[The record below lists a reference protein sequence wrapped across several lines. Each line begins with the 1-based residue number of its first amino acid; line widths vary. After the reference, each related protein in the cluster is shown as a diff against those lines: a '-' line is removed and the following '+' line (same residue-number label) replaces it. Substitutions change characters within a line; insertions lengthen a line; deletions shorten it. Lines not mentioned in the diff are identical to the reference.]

1 VERASKRTVDDGF
14 GPIADGSLEADSFP
28 NGTEGTC
35 ANRGIRGKGA
45 PSGWAGAGEHC
56 ASAGGSMPT
65 MADRHWQIGGESTEW
80 MQPPTGRCRRVPLRA
95 MDYPSGCH
103 SIVSAHRALRVVTC
117 TYGSAH
123 RWLGMLVLLVG
134 LLVVSPCLAQ
144 EASYTKSF
152 GRILPGTT
160 MANLPEEVRQM
171 VSEAFAME
179 RQAQL
184 GPADRKYGEIE
195 SWAKGHRNT
204 AIEGVALEGMGRVH
218 SKMGDQ
224 ANAIA
229 YFQRAATIFNSIR
242 DGEEEGIVLEGMAA
256 SLEKMGEPAKA
267 LQVLKKTLVVYG
279 AIHFPDGESTTLNK
293 IGSIYHSWGEFA
305 QAIDAY
311 EKALRIDQSLNRTRR
326 QAMVLGN
333 LGMVYR
339 SAGDPKKALELD
351 QKALGLSARS
361 APISER
367 VRNFVGVALDQMFL
381 GENKLALSYLQQ
393 ADDIANGD
401 SKDISGKAIIEFN
414 RGAVVGNL
422 GSRDEER
429 KLYESSLAKVRSIAS
444 RDLAFESAILEGLAS
459 SYATTGDV
467 NRAIGLYRE
476 AHAIADK
483 LGNRQ
488 LQATILMKVSF
499 LARRNGKV
507 EDAARLLEQA
517 LPLARQSHDLS
528 VTVGAMLELVD
539 AYDAL
544 GNALR
549 ASALMQE
556 ALRSAQAAQD
566 VALRG
571 RVLATA
577 MSRASREGKVET
589 AIFYGKGA
597 ITAYQRIQ
605 AGLNG
610 LPDYL
615 TEHYKNSRK
624 GTYEELARLLMSVN
638 RVDEAQEIL
647 DLLKLREHADFV
659 RSAPDAQG
667 RSAPT
672 LSKMERELE
681 ERFKQVGGK
690 AAGLGREREELLNKI
705 DRTSEDAARLRE
717 LDAQLES
724 VNHASERILSELR
737 EKLLQRFPGAA
748 DPLPALREARGMRD
762 TLRELGPGVVA
773 IRAFLT
779 DDAYCVILITSEVVI
794 PKIVTIKKADVE
806 RQIANLLEKIA
817 SPKADPQPSAAQ
829 LYQTIVGPVAREL
842 RDAQAQTLMWS
853 LDGVLRYI
861 PLAALHDGKHYLVE
875 DYRIAVFTPASQS
888 RLERPS
894 KTQWRGLA
902 LGYTK
907 GAYPLPNAAA
917 EVRAIVRDPAHQ
929 GGLLDGKILLDDAF
943 TKEAMLK
950 ALEMEGPFSVVH
962 IASHFQFR
970 PGADTDSFLV
980 TGGLSNQFTLADM
993 KDAPHLFRGVELVT
1007 LSACDTAQGEV
1018 RSDGREIESLAVL
1031 TQQQGAASVL
1041 ATLWRVADASTAEL
1055 MRNFYSLRL
1064 QNPGMSKAEALRQA
1078 QVSMLRGTIPG
1089 APPSGPTPVAGDLR
1103 HAHPYFWAPFVLIG
1117 NWR

>member
-1 VERASKRTVDDGF
+1 MLLVDLLVIT
-14 GPIADGSLEADSFP
+14 PSLAQ
-28 NGTEGTC
+28 
-35 ANRGIRGKGA
+35 A
-45 PSGWAGAGEHC
+45 PSYA
-56 ASAGGSMPT
+56 
-65 MADRHWQIGGESTEW
+65 
-80 MQPPTGRCRRVPLRA
+80 
-95 MDYPSGCH
+95 
-103 SIVSAHRALRVVTC
+103 
-117 TYGSAH
+117 
-123 RWLGMLVLLVG
+123 
-134 LLVVSPCLAQ
+134 
-144 EASYTKSF
+144 KSF
-152 GRILPGTT
+152 GRLSPETT
-160 MANLPEEVRQM
+160 MANLPEEVRPM

-179 RQAQL
+179 RQQQF
-184 GPADRKYGEIE
+184 GPAERKYGEIE
-195 SWAKGHRNT
+195 SWAKGHRNA
-204 AIEGVALEGMGRVH
+204 AIEGVALEGMGRVR
-218 SKMGDQ
+218 SRMGDQ
-224 ANAIA
+224 TNAIA
-229 YFQRAATIFNSIR
+229 YFRRAATIFSSIR
-242 DGEEEGIVLEGMAA
+242 DREEEGIVLEGMAA
-256 SLEKMGEPAKA
+256 SFEKMAEPAMA
-267 LQVLKKTLVVYG
+267 LQAFKKALVVYG
-279 AIHFPDGESTTLNK
+279 AIRLPDGESTALNK
-293 IGSIYHSWGEFA
+293 IGDIYYGWGRFA
-305 QAIDAY
+305 EAIDAY
-311 EKALRIDQSLNRTRR
+311 DKALRIDRSLNRTRR
-326 QAMVLGN
+326 QAAVLSN
-333 LGMVYR
+333 LGSVYR
-339 SAGDPKKALELD
+339 SAGDPKKALELH
-351 QKALGLSARS
+351 QEALDLSGRS
-361 APISER
+361 APPFER
-367 VRNFVGVALDQMFL
+367 IQYLIALALDEMCL
-381 GENKLALSYLQQ
+381 GENRPAISYLQQ
-393 ADDIANGD
+393 ADDMTATD
-401 SKDISGKAIIEFN
+401 SKYAFWKAVIEFN

-422 GSRDEER
+422 GSSEEER

-444 RDLAFESAILEGLAS
+444 RDLAFESTILESLAS

-467 NRAIGLYRE
+467 NRAIELYRE
-476 AHAIADK
+476 AHAIANK
-483 LGNRQ
+483 LANRR
-488 LQATILMKVSF
+488 LQATILTRVSF
-499 LARRNGKV
+499 LVRRKGNV
-507 EDAARLLEQA
+507 EEAARLLEQA

-528 VTVGAMLELVD
+528 ATVGTMLELAD

-544 GNALR
+544 GNAPR
-549 ASALMQE
+549 ASDLMQE
-556 ALRSAQAAQD
+556 ALRSAQSAQD
-566 VALRG
+566 IALRG

-577 MSRASREGKVET
+577 MSRAAREGKVET

-597 ITAYQRIQ
+597 ITAYQRIR
-605 AGLNG
+605 AGMNG

-624 GTYEELARLLMSVN
+624 GTYQELARLLMSAN

-681 ERFKQVGGK
+681 ERFKQVGDK
-690 AAGLGREREELLNKI
+690 AVALGREREELLDKI

-724 VNHASERILSELR
+724 ANHASERILSGLR
-737 EKLLQRFPGAA
+737 EKLLQRSPGAA

-779 DDAYCVILITSEVVI
+779 DDAYCVILITSEVII
-794 PKIVTIKKADVE
+794 PKIVTIKKVEVE
-806 RQIANLLEKIA
+806 RQIANLLEKLA

-829 LYQTIVGPVAREL
+829 LYQTIVGPVAQQL
-842 RDAQAQTLMWS
+842 RDAKAQTLMWS

-861 PLAALHDGKHYLVE
+861 PLAALHDGKHYLIE

-950 ALEMEGPFSVVH
+950 ALEMEGPFSLVH

-980 TGGLSNQFTLADM
+980 TGGSSNQFTLADM
-993 KDAPHLFRGVELVT
+993 KNAPHLFRSVELVT

-1064 QNPGMSKAEALRQA
+1064 QNPGTSKAEALRQA
-1078 QVSMLRGTIPG
+1078 QVSMLRGTVPG
-1089 APPSGPTPVAGDLR
+1089 APPSGPAPVAGDLR

>member
-1 VERASKRTVDDGF
+1 M
-14 GPIADGSLEADSFP
+14 
-28 NGTEGTC
+28 
-35 ANRGIRGKGA
+35 
-45 PSGWAGAGEHC
+45 H
-56 ASAGGSMPT
+56 
-65 MADRHWQIGGESTEW
+65 
-80 MQPPTGRCRRVPLRA
+80 PPTGRRQHVPLRP
-95 MDYPSGCH
+95 MNYMSGCH
-103 SIVSAHRALRVVTC
+103 SIVAARRTLRGWTC
-117 TYGSAH
+117 AYGSAH
-123 RWLGMLVLLVG
+123 RWLGLFILLLDLLVM
-134 LLVVSPCLAQ
+134 SPSFAQ
-144 EASYTKSF
+144 APSYAKSF
-152 GRILPGTT
+152 GRLSPEST
-160 MANLPEEVRQM
+160 MANLPDEVRPM

-179 RQAQL
+179 RQQQF
-184 GPADRKYGEIE
+184 GPAEGKYGEIE
-195 SWAKGHRNT
+195 SWAKGHRN
-204 AIEGVALEGMGRVH
+204 AAVEGVALEGMGRVH

-224 ANAIA
+224 TQAIT
-229 YFQRAATIFNSIR
+229 FLRRAAAIFNAAR
-242 DGEEEGIVLEGMAA
+242 DGEEEGIALELMAK
-256 SLEKMGEPAKA
+256 SFETMGEPAKA
-267 LQVLKKTLVVYG
+267 LQAFKKAVVVY
-279 AIHFPDGESTTLNK
+279 AAVPLPDGESTALNK
-293 IGSIYHSWGEFA
+293 IADIYYTWGEFD
-305 QAIDAY
+305 QAIEAY
-311 EKALRIDQSLNRTRR
+311 NKALRIDRSLNRTRR
-326 QAMVLGN
+326 QAMVLSN
-333 LGMVYR
+333 LASVYR
-339 SAGDPKKALELD
+339 NAGDPKKALESDQSALD
-351 QKALGLSARS
+351 LSARS
-361 APISER
+361 APPSER
-367 VRNFVGVALDQMFL
+367 VLYFVGVALDHMLL
-381 GENKLALSYLQQ
+381 GENRLALSYLQQ
-393 ADDIANGD
+393 ADDIAD
-401 SKDISGKAIIEFN
+401 SSKNIFGKAVIEFN

-422 GSRDEER
+422 GSSEEER

-444 RDLAFESAILEGLAS
+444 RDLAFESTILKSLAS

-467 NRAIGLYRE
+467 NRAIELYRE
-476 AHAIADK
+476 AHAIANK

-488 LQATILMKVSF
+488 LQANILMRVSF
-499 LARRNGKV
+499 LARRKGKV
-507 EDAARLLEQA
+507 EDAVRLLEQA

-528 VTVGAMLELVD
+528 ATLGTMLELAD

-544 GNALR
+544 GNTPG
-549 ASALMQE
+549 ASALIQE
-556 ALRSAQAAQD
+556 ALRSAQSAQD
-566 VALRG
+566 IALRG

-577 MSRASREGKVET
+577 MSRAAREGKVET

-597 ITAYQRIQ
+597 ITAYQRIR
-605 AGLNG
+605 AGMNG

-615 TEHYKNSRK
+615 SEHYKNSRK
-624 GTYEELARLLMSVN
+624 GTYQELAQLLMSVN

-659 RSAPDAQG
+659 RGAPDAQR

-672 LSKMERELE
+672 LSKMEHELE
-681 ERFKQVGGK
+681 ERFKQVGDR
-690 AAGLGREREELLNKI
+690 AAALGREREELLNKI
-705 DRTSEDAARLRE
+705 DRTPDDAARLRE

-737 EKLLQRFPGAA
+737 EKLLQRSPGAA

-794 PKIVTIKKADVE
+794 PKIVTIKKAEVE
-806 RQIANLLEKIA
+806 RQIANLLEKVA
-817 SPKADPQPSAAQ
+817 NPKADPQPSAAQ

-842 RDAQAQTLMWS
+842 RDAKAQTLMWS
-853 LDGVLRYI
+853 LDGALRYI

-875 DYRIAVFTPASQS
+875 DYRITVFTPASQS

-902 LGYTK
+902 LGYSK

-929 GGLLDGKILLDDAF
+929 GGLLEGKILLDDAF

-950 ALEMEGPFSVVH
+950 ALEMDGPFSVVH

-980 TGGLSNQFTLADM
+980 TGGSSNQFTLADM

-1078 QVSMLRGTIPG
+1078 QVSMLRGTVPG
-1089 APPSGPTPVAGDLR
+1089 APPSGPAPVAGDLR